1 MGVLTKITQQKRDT
15 ERYNIFIDD
24 KYAFSVHESVLVKF
38 GLTKGM
44 QLDEWAMD
52 EIAYEDRI
60 EKAFNRALH
69 FLSFRMRSEFE
80 VKKKLMDLEYGE
92 AVVLEAIVKLR
103 RLGFLDDQAFSEALM
118 RTQKNA
124 SNKGPKAI
132 QQELQKKGVGKELQE
147 QVLENYS
154 EEEQFAVAKRLA
166 EKAAASNRS
175 IAPAQLK
182 QKIQNALARKGFSFS
197 LIGSV
202 MEEIDFGRE
211 EDEWDSI
218 SSSVGE
224 KAWRR
229 YKSKYSG
236 YELRN
241 RVKQSMYQKGIPLE
255 RIERFIEKKENEE
268 DGDQ

>member
-1 MGVLTKITQQKRDT
+1 MHVLTKITQQKRDT

-24 KYAFSVHESVLVKF
+24 KYAFSVHETVLVKF

-44 QLDEWAMD
+44 QLDDWAMD
-52 EIAYEDRI
+52 EIAYEDQI

-80 VKKKLMDLEYGE
+80 VKKKLLDLEYGE
-92 AVVLEAIVKLR
+92 AVIMEAIVKLR
-103 RLGFLDDQAFSEALM
+103 RLGFLDDQAFSEALL

-132 QQELQKKGVGKELQE
+132 QQELQKKGVEKELQE
-147 QVLENYS
+147 QVLESYS

-175 IAPAQLK
+175 VAPAQLK
-182 QKIQNALARKGFSFS
+182 QKIQNALARKGFSFG
-197 LIGSV
+197 LISSV
-202 MEEIDFGRE
+202 LEEIDFGRE
-211 EDEWDSI
+211 EDEWESI
-218 SSSVGE
+218 CNSVGE

-229 YKSKYSG
+229 YHSKYSG
-236 YELRN
+236 YELKN
-241 RVKQSMYQKGIPLE
+241 RVKQSMYQKGIPLD

-268 DGDQ
+268 DGEQ

>member
-1 MGVLTKITQQKRDT
+1 MAVITKITQQKRDH
-15 ERYNIFIDD
+15 ERYNIFIDEI
-24 KYAFSVHESVLVKF
+24 YAFSVHESVLVKF

-44 QLDEWAMD
+44 QLDEWSKS
-52 EIAYEDRI
+52 EIEYEDQV

-80 VKKKLMDLEYGE
+80 VKRKLMDLEYGE
-92 AVVLEAIVKLR
+92 AIVLEAIVKLR
-103 RLGFLDDQAFSEALM
+103 RLGFLDDQSFSEALL

-124 SNKGPKAI
+124 SSKGPKAI
-132 QQELQKKGVGKELQE
+132 QQELQKKGIGKEMQE
-147 QVLENYS
+147 QVLEEYS

-166 EKAAASNRS
+166 EKAALSNRS
-175 IAPAQLK
+175 VAPAQLK

-197 LIGSV
+197 LISSV
-202 MEEIDFGRE
+202 LEEIDFGRE
-211 EDEWDSI
+211 EDEWASI

-229 YKSKYSG
+229 YKSKHSG

-241 RVKQSMYQKGIPLE
+241 RVKQSMYQKGIPLD

-268 DGDQ
+268 DDE

>member
-1 MGVLTKITQQKRDT
+1 MPVITKITQQKRDS
-15 ERYNIFIDD
+15 ERYNIFLDET
-24 KYAFSVHESVLVKF
+24 YAFSVHESVLVKF

-44 QLDEWAMD
+44 QLDEWSMD
-52 EIAYEDRI
+52 EITYDDQI

-69 FLSFRMRSEFE
+69 YLSFRMRSEFE
-80 VKKKLMDLEYGE
+80 VKKKLMELEFGE

-103 RLGFLDDQAFSEALM
+103 RLGFLDDEAFSEALM

-132 QQELQKKGVGKELQE
+132 QQELQKKGVGKELQQ

-154 EEEQFAVAKRLA
+154 EEEQFTVAKKLA
-166 EKAAASNRS
+166 EKAARSNRN

-182 QKIQNALARKGFSFS
+182 QKIQNALARKGFSFE
-197 LIGSV
+197 LISSV
-202 MEEIDFGRE
+202 MEEIDFGRD

-218 SSSVGE
+218 ISTVGE

-229 YKSKYSG
+229 YKLKHSG

-241 RVKQSMYQKGIPLE
+241 RVKQAMYQKGIPFE
-255 RIERFIEKKENEE
+255 RIDSFIEKKENEE
-268 DGDQ
+268 DGD